1 MVEIQTRT
9 VLKPVEKTVVQV
21 DMSIEQAK
29 LFARL
34 IRRHIIG
41 HDDGPRGEIC
51 KVGEEIYKTLRDSGI
66 PMKDLIEPLTEDP
79 HETLFLVR

>member
-9 VLKPVEKTVVQV
+9 VLKPVEETVVQV

-34 IRRHIIG
+34 IRRHITG
-41 HDDGPRGEIC
+41 YDAGPRGEIC
-51 KVGEEIYKTLRDSGI
+51 KVGEEIYKTLLNSGI
-66 PMKDLIEPLTEDP
+66 PMKDLIEPLTKDP
-79 HETLFLVR
+79 NKTLFLVR